1 VNYAL
6 ITPAKNEEANLPRVA
21 EAIAA
26 QTVLPERWLIVD
38 DGSTDASVA
47 IAGSLATRFAW
58 ISMLELDR
66 DATIDR
72 GGPIVR
78 AFQTGL
84 RTLDPVP
91 DVVVKLDADLSF
103 DPEYFERLLAAFA
116 ADPELGIASGTAYEL
131 EDGVWVQR
139 HQTGDSVWG
148 AARAYRRECLE
159 HVLPLPERIGWDG
172 VDALKAAVAGWRTRT
187 ILDLPFRHHR
197 VEGERDGRWR
207 AWNAL
212 GVCAYYMNYRPSYQL
227 VRTLHHLRRDPT
239 AIGLL
244 TGYLG
249 GVIRRSERFDDPAVR
264 RFLREK
270 QRVRRLFERRDE
282 ALGRS
287 AAKPLSESR
296 P

>member
-6 ITPAKNEEANLPRVA
+6 ITPAKNEEANLPRLA

-26 QTVLPERWLIVD
+26 QSVLPDVWLIVD
-38 DGSTDASVA
+38 DGSTDGSVA
-47 IAGSLATRFAW
+47 IARDLASRFAW
-58 ISMLELDR
+58 VSVRELSR
-66 DATIDR
+66 DAIIDR

-78 AFQTGL
+78 AFEEGL
-84 RTLDPVP
+84 RAIDPVP

-103 DPEYFERLLAAFA
+103 DADYFERLLAAFEA
-116 ADPELGIASGTAYEL
+116 EPELGIASGSAYEL
-131 EDGVWVQR
+131 EDGVWTQR

-148 AARAYRRECLE
+148 ATRAYRRECLE
-159 HVLPLPERIGWDG
+159 QVLPLPERIGWDG
-172 VDALKAAVAGWRTRT
+172 IDAMKAIVSGWRTRT
-187 ILDLPFRHHR
+187 LLDLPFRHHR

-207 AWNAL
+207 AWSAL
-212 GVCAYYMNYRPSYQL
+212 GLCAYYMNYRPSYQL
-227 VRTLHHLRRDPT
+227 VRTLHHLRQDP
-239 AIGLL
+239 AAVGLL

-249 GVIRRSERFDDPAVR
+249 GFIRRSERFDDPAVR

-270 QRVRRLFERRDE
+270 QRARRLFDRRDE

-287 AAKPLSESR
+287 APKPLSEPR